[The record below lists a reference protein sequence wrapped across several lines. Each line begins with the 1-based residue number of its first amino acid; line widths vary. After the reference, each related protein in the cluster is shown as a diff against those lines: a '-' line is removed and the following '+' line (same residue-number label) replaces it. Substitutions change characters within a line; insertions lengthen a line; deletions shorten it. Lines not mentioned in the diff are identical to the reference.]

1 MLLST
6 YNILRRES
14 RETFFFQVL
23 LGLKAKFKTVTGSDW
38 KPAGSS
44 PQKPAKE
51 NKGGKGGG
59 GGGGDGGSGKKKDK
73 KEQKKD
79 GGGGAGGG
87 AGGGDKKVSH
97 SFITMF
103 GTQFYH
109 ECTLHVSLVGF
120 YA

>member
-1 MLLST
+1 M
-6 YNILRRES
+6 
-14 RETFFFQVL
+14 FFFQVL

-109 ECTLHVSLVGF
+109 ECTLSLVWF
-120 YA
+120 YASRNRIGCECKN